1 MPRHIEDPMLRSF
14 NAPGRAVS
22 RFSFAILPLVATVF
36 LFGAAA
42 GANAQFA
49 SEPIGRLKSQ
59 HGAWGIVCSTPAG
72 APGEQC
78 MMRQIV
84 LPPDR
89 REIGFAVSILKLA
102 DGTGT
107 ILRARA
113 PLGIILPNG
122 LRLHLD
128 GEFVG
133 ITPFLRCFETG
144 CVADVAMDE
153 DLISKLS
160 KGREATFSFFQTPE
174 QGIGIPVSLE
184 GFTEAFK
191 NLPQPEAPPAATGQT
206 DDETG
211 TDTNAQSGAGTAN

>member
-1 MPRHIEDPMLRSF
+1 MPRPIAAFARLRCL
-14 NAPGRAVS
+14 A
-22 RFSFAILPLVATVF
+22 LVAGC
-36 LFGAAA
+36 LAA
-42 GANAQFA
+42 GLGSASAQFA

-72 APGEQC
+72 APSEQC
-78 MMRQIV
+78 LMRQIV

-89 REIGFAVSILKLA
+89 QEIGFAVSILHLA

-122 LRLHLD
+122 LRLHVD
-128 GEFVG
+128 GEFIG
-133 ITPFLRCFETG
+133 ITPFLRCFDTG

-153 DLISKLS
+153 TLIDKLS
-160 KGREATFSFFQTPE
+160 KGQEATFSFFQTPE

-184 GFTEAFK
+184 GFTAAFEA
-191 NLPQPEAPPAATGQT
+191 LPKAQPAESTEPAAAT
-206 DDETG
+206 E
-211 TDTNAQSGAGTAN
+211 

>member
-1 MPRHIEDPMLRSF
+1 MPRSL
-14 NAPGRAVS
+14 AA
-22 RFSFAILPLVATVF
+22 FAGLQRLILASVF
-36 LFGAAA
+36 LAA
-42 GANAQFA
+42 GLGSAGAQFA

-72 APGEQC
+72 APREQC
-78 MMRQIV
+78 LMRQIV

-89 REIGFAVSILKLA
+89 EEIGFAVSILHLA

-122 LRLHLD
+122 LRLHID
-128 GEFVG
+128 GEFIG
-133 ITPFLRCFETG
+133 ITPFLRCFDTG

-153 DLISKLS
+153 ILIDKLS
-160 KGREATFSFFQTPE
+160 KGTEATFSFFQTPE

-184 GFTEAFK
+184 GFTAAFEA
-191 NLPQPEAPPAATGQT
+191 LPKPEPSEEDAPAPAT
-206 DDETG
+206 E
-211 TDTNAQSGAGTAN
+211 

>member
-1 MPRHIEDPMLRSF
+1 MPRLLAAFASPRRLVL
-14 NAPGRAVS
+14 AVTC
-22 RFSFAILPLVATVF
+22 LVA
-36 LFGAAA
+36 GIGSAS
-42 GANAQFA
+42 AQFA

-78 MMRQIV
+78 LMRQIV

-89 REIGFAVSILKLA
+89 QEIGFAVSILHLA

-122 LRLHLD
+122 LRLHID
-128 GEFVG
+128 GEFIG
-133 ITPFLRCFETG
+133 ITPFLRCFDTG

-153 DLISKLS
+153 ALIDKLS
-160 KGREATFSFFQTPE
+160 KGQEATFSFFQTPE
-174 QGIGIPVSLE
+174 QGIGIPVSLD
-184 GFTEAFK
+184 GFTAAFEALPK
-191 NLPQPEAPPAATGQT
+191 PQPSAASEPATT
-206 DDETG
+206 TE
-211 TDTNAQSGAGTAN
+211 